1 LAACWRG
8 AALIPVLRH
17 GRRFERELLVRVV
30 EEREDKFKVARG
42 WALPE
47 LARFVPPGGRVRE
60 AVQQLDSRYF
70 DTADGA
76 LRSLGIT
83 LRRRKDDGEVG
94 WQLKVPNGSA
104 RNELQS
110 RSQSESIPRSL
121 ADALAGLR
129 DDQELAPVADIATTR
144 RAHRV
149 EDESGGLLFELADD
163 EVSATT
169 PGQETTP
176 HGWREVEVELGP
188 AGTKKILKRV
198 RQWLQKAGA
207 TLDTG
212 GTKLDHALALAAAA
226 DPAAGRATVAT
237 STELPGKPGT
247 LGALVAGYLA
257 EQCDVIAVNDIGLR
271 TGAPL
276 VHPTRVAVRRLRS
289 TFRVF
294 DDLISADAS
303 AALEPELVW
312 YAELLGK
319 VRDCDILEKRLVDRL
334 TELPAEQV
342 LGPVAGQIQRVLSV
356 ERKEASDRLAE
367 GMASERY
374 RNLLGSLRTWHT
386 APPLT
391 AAAGAKPVKAAGYV
405 RTARRKAEK
414 RLANAGDDVEQFHR
428 ARKAMKRLRYAAEMS
443 DQAVP
448 KAGKIARRAKRLQT
462 LLGDHQDAVV
472 AAQFLARMGA
482 TAGVQ
487 PGHNGFTYGVLM
499 ATELDHAAGI
509 RSKFAS

>member
-1 LAACWRG
+1 M
-8 AALIPVLRH
+8 
-17 GRRFERELLVRVV
+17 RVV
-30 EEREDKFKVARG
+30 EEREDKFKVAKG

-47 LARFVPPGGRVRE
+47 LARFVPPGGRVSE

-121 ADALAGLR
+121 ADALAGLQ
-129 DDQELAPVADIATTR
+129 DDHELAPVAEIATTR

-149 EDESGGLLFELADD
+149 EDESGGLLFEIADD

-188 AGTKKILKRV
+188 AGSKKILKKV

-207 TLDTG
+207 ELDTS
-212 GTKLDHALALAAAA
+212 GTKLDHALAAA
-226 DPAAGRATVAT
+226 DAAPGRATAAQ

-247 LGALVAGYLA
+247 LGALIAGYMA

-276 VHPTRVAVRRLRS
+276 VHATRVAVRRLRS

-294 DDLISADAS
+294 DDLIGADAS

-319 VRDCDILEKRLVDRL
+319 VRDCDILEKRLADRL
-334 TELPAEQV
+334 AELPAEQV

-374 RNLLGSLRTWHT
+374 RNLLGSLRTWHI

-391 AAAGAKPVKAAGYV
+391 KAAGAKPGKAAGYV

-414 RLANAGDDVEQFHR
+414 RLSNAGDNVEQFHR
-428 ARKAMKRLRYAAEMS
+428 ARKAMKRLRYAAEIS
-443 DQAVP
+443 DPAVP

-472 AAQFLARMGA
+472 AAEFLARMGA
-482 TAGVQ
+482 NAGVQ

>member
-1 LAACWRG
+1 M
-8 AALIPVLRH
+8 
-17 GRRFERELLVRVV
+17 RVV
-30 EEREDKFKVARG
+30 EEREDKFKVAKG

-47 LARFVPPGGRVRE
+47 LVRFVPPGGRVRE

-104 RNELQS
+104 RHELQS

-129 DDQELAPVADIATTR
+129 DDQELAPVADIATMR

-149 EDESGGLLFELADD
+149 EDESGGLLFEIADD

-188 AGTKKILKRV
+188 AGSKKILKRV

-207 TLDTG
+207 KLDTG
-212 GTKLDHALALAAAA
+212 GTKLDHALALAA
-226 DPAAGRATVAT
+226 DPAPGRATVER

-257 EQCDVIAVNDIGLR
+257 AQCDVIAVNDIGLR

-276 VHPTRVAVRRLRS
+276 VHATRVAVRRLRS
-289 TFRVF
+289 TLRVF
-294 DDLISADAS
+294 DDLIGADAS

-319 VRDCDILEKRLVDRL
+319 VRDCDILEKRLADRL
-334 TELPAEQV
+334 AELPAEQV

-391 AAAGAKPVKAAGYV
+391 AAAGANLGKAAGYV

-428 ARKAMKRLRYAAEMS
+428 ARKAMKRLRYAAEIS
-443 DQAVP
+443 DHAVP

-509 RSKFAS
+509 RAKFAS